1 MDSLSITAPH
11 GVAVMSFAS
20 SANKVPAWRSDDA
33 MMFLG
38 AGSVIVCLGAVFWL
52 IAILVENA
60 EMEFWP
66 APVYH
71 WVDAE
76 RGQEFT
82 GQIVAKS
89 EASVLINMGWL
100 DGESNRIA
108 RVSRSKGLVREAP
121 RELVRVDHMVL
132 GKVYGVWANKAS
144 GSGRLVLA
152 DDTIL
157 KLDEAEIIR
166 WYRPNALD
174 RSESWGIF
182 TENVLSF
189 LFRPPLN
196 SSTMGGVYPAIVG
209 TVVMVM
215 LMTLF
220 VMPLGVL
227 GAVYLHEYAAENRLT
242 RFVRVGVYNL
252 AGIPSIVYGVFGL
265 GLFVYGLGGEID
277 KIWYRD
283 ALPAPTFGEPGLLW
297 AALTLALLTLPV
309 VIVATEEGLAR
320 IPVSLREASYA
331 LGATRAETLIKLVL
345 PLTLPAMMTGLI
357 LAIARAAGEVAPLM
371 LVGVVEFAPELPV
384 SAEFPYLHLDQKF
397 MHLGYHIYDLG
408 FQSVGM
414 EATRSRVYATALLL
428 FLIVLVLNAF
438 AIWVRARFAR
448 RYRQSL

>member
-1 MDSLSITAPH
+1 MRSSGAQL
-11 GVAVMSFAS
+11 GKSFG
-20 SANKVPAWRSDDA
+20 WRSDDA

-38 AGSVIVCLGAVFWL
+38 AGAVVVCLSAVVWL
-52 IAILVENA
+52 VAILIKNA
-60 EMEFWP
+60 ETEFWP
-66 APVYH
+66 EPVYQ
-71 WVDAE
+71 WVDSSGE
-76 RGQEFT
+76 ET
-82 GQIVAKS
+82 LVGQIVSKS
-89 EASVLINMGWL
+89 DLGVLINQGWL
-100 DGESNRIA
+100 GGESNKLA
-108 RVSRSKGLVREAP
+108 RVPRSANLGRSAP
-121 RELVRVDHMVL
+121 AELVRVDHAAL
-132 GKVYGVWANKAS
+132 GKIYGVWLETPKQS
-144 GSGRLVLA
+144 FRLVLA
-152 DDTIL
+152 DKTVL
-157 KLDEAEIIR
+157 QFQEGEVLR

-174 RSESWGIF
+174 RYESWRVF
-182 TENVLSF
+182 SENIESF
-189 LFRPPLN
+189 LFRAPIN

-209 TVVMVM
+209 TVIMVM
-215 LMTLF
+215 LMTVF

-277 KIWYRD
+277 QIWYRD
-283 ALPAPTFGEPGLLW
+283 SLPAPTFGEPGLLW

-331 LGATRAETLIKLVL
+331 LGATRAETLFKLVL

-384 SAEFPYLHLDQKF
+384 STDFPYLHLDQKF

-408 FQSVGM
+408 FQSVGI
-414 EATRSRVYATALLL
+414 EATQSRVYASALLL

-448 RYRQSL
+448 RYKQSL